1 MSTFNNDTMK
11 LYKLKFESIEQGLAF
26 IETLRDG
33 LIGEPIYLGENEFD
47 IVHQDENLVLEYE
60 VHPTTIIKNRI
71 L

>member
-1 MSTFNNDTMK
+1 MK

-26 IETLRDG
+26 IETLREG

-47 IVHQDENLVLEYE
+47 IVHENENLVLEFE
-60 VHPTTIIKNRI
+60 VFPKKHVKNRI